1 MDDDAVVEED
11 DEHSDEESKSNSV
24 LDFEAVDP
32 NVGPGAGCKLGRGGP
47 MRIRVGGRMRIR
59 AGGRMRIRGADAET
73 GVGQIRIRGPD
84 AETGG
89 GQIRIWAPDA
99 KTGGG
104 QIRIRAIRMLGPLA
118 SVQNSFTRGT
128 HSGKFCLFV
137 AEKIQPLP
145 RFLEFHLLK
154 IAVWVI
160 ISTFLQYPL
169 FGSNNWL
176 SKIAV
181 FPISIPPR

>member
-73 GVGQIRIRGPD
+73 G
-84 AETGG
+84 
-89 GQIRIWAPDA
+89 
-99 KTGGG
+99 GG

-169 FGSNNWL
+169 FVSNNWL

>member
-73 GVGQIRIRGPD
+73 G
-84 AETGG
+84 G
-89 GQIRIWAPDA
+89 GQIRIWGPDA